1 MPSHMLD
8 ALMIQTLKRMRPDA
22 KLRAALRLW
31 HSARELKAAAI
42 RSQEP
47 ALPEAEIWRRAR
59 ECFLHARD

>member
-1 MPSHMLD
+1 MPANMLD
-8 ALMIQTLKRMRPDA
+8 ALTIETLKRLQPEA

-42 RSQEP
+42 RAQQP
-47 ALPEAEIWRRAR
+47 ALPEAEIWRRVR